1 MSSYVQNI
9 VEEISVTRFKS
20 NPLIT
25 SKSSSSLGDNING
38 PSIIRVPE
46 WVNNPLGKYYM
57 YFAHHSGTYIRL
69 AYADDIEGPW
79 LIYEPG
85 TLKLDDALAFKGHI
99 ASPDVHVDDQS
110 KQIRMYFHGPTK
122 EMVGQWTGIAFSD
135 NGIDFI
141 ASTEILGKFYFRVWQ
156 WKDKWYALA
165 KNNNEGW
172 GELYQ
177 SDDGLTA
184 FKSRGNFLK
193 DARHAAVMIKGDYLL
208 IFYSRVGDVP
218 ERILMCSVNMQ
229 LFWEEWVPSNAILV
243 IEPEMDYEGSEYP
256 LVHSGH
262 GCAMNVRQLR
272 DPCVFHEDGRLFLFY
287 TVAGE
292 AGIAGAKVF
301 LDESI
306 F

>member
-9 VEEISVTRFKS
+9 VEEISVIRFKS

-46 WVNNPLGKYYM
+46 WVKNPLGKYYM

-85 TLKLDDALAFKGHI
+85 TLKLDDAMAFKGHI

-122 EMVGQWTGIAFSD
+122 EMVGQWTGIAFSE
-135 NGIDFI
+135 NGIDFT

-184 FKSRGNFLK
+184 FKSKGNFLK
-193 DARHAAVMIKGDYLL
+193 DARHTAVMIKGDYLL
-208 IFYSRVGDVP
+208 IFYSRVGDAP
-218 ERILMCSVNMQ
+218 ERILMSSVDMSLNCRA
-229 LFWEEWVPSNAILV
+229 WAPSIPIEV
-243 IEPEMDYEGSEYP
+243 IEPEMDYEGIKYLTTVSE
-256 LVHSGH
+256 H
-262 GCAMNVRQLR
+262 GSTVAVRELR
-272 DPCVFHEDGRLFLFY
+272 DPCIYTENGSYWLFY
-287 TVAGE
+287 TIAGE
-292 AGIAGAKVF
+292 EGIAGIEVT
-301 LDESI
+301 I
-306 F
+306 V